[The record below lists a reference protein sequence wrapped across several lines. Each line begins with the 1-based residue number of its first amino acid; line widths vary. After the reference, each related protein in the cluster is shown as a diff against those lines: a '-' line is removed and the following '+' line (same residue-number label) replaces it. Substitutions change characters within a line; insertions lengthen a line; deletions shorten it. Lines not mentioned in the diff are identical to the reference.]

1 MGTRISSNVSDLS
14 EDQRKL
20 LETLI
25 GQPLSAEEVICWAV
39 MRPGRTPA
47 VADKARAR
55 AGMQELFAKADQHVA
70 DQGAAPAEFDAAVD
84 EAVRHVRS
92 QSET

>member
-1 MGTRISSNVSDLS
+1 METKLSSNVADLS

-20 LETLI
+20 LESLI
-25 GQPLSAEEVICWAV
+25 GQPLSAEEVVYWVV

-47 VADKARAR
+47 AADKARAR
-55 AGMQELFAKADQHVA
+55 AGMQELFTQADQLAVE
-70 DQGAAPAEFDAAVD
+70 QGTTPEEFETAVD

-92 QSET
+92 QPDA